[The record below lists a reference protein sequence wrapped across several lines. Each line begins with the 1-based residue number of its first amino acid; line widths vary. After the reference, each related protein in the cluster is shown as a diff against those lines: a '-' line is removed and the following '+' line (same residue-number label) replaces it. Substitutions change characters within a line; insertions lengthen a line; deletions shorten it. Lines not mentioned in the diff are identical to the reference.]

1 MINIQNVSKI
11 SKNNHYYKNDQSL
24 NITKIIPQKRSNFQT
39 SLTSI
44 QKESKYNDDFSQD
57 FHQMQLSSIAYVE
70 KSEIEIKDFEFT
82 KTKINQI
89 SESCNHYDITK
100 EISQSTSNIIELPGN
115 LIYLK
120 HLEINRPITLKGKSG
135 TVIVIEEGPIIIN
148 LGKNTDSVK
157 FFQIDFIFKP
167 KIDSMSYNI
176 TEPLVY
182 YLFKIYP
189 GSLLEIEMCNISA
202 ERSKNIP
209 QKFFC
214 FQILSQQISNNSFN
228 LQDISGNSN
237 KLKEIKIKHWISYLK
252 LSSSKISKF
261 DQTIRAGENSIIE
274 IENCVFDYNIG
285 KVIVLLNPI
294 ILRLI
299 NTVFEMNLNNI
310 IHIKYIKNKT
320 FDDKQSNNFKINND
334 FSQKS
339 KIYLEGNEF
348 TRNYGCGIQLEG
360 EKGVDTEIEILINKC
375 IFKKNKG
382 NSIFISDIIIQKLRI
397 DSCSFLFNGENGIY
411 LQNIKLYFILFNSNL
426 VKSIDKPN
434 EVKFK
439 ELKDEQ
445 INNKHIEYIL
455 TTMNLN
461 TYTESS
467 NDYKDFLPVIRKNK
481 FIDNDLCGIF
491 INNVQA
497 IISENEFIKNKA
509 GGIIFC
515 DINESNKHNQIIKER
530 EYKILSTTN
539 KNINHLSQ
547 SSDCG
552 NYLNTYIQ
560 KCDFIKNGGSG
571 IKITKYDFFIS
582 ICNCL
587 FQENIEYGLYIEGKS
602 ELVKEKIQKFKSFE
616 SNQSTND
623 SLSNY
628 PNETNVLFSSSKVL
642 FNLRSGIYLN
652 NKLLY
657 IKESGI
663 CDNIHYAIE
672 IPEENQ
678 KNMFIIDKKSEKM
691 LNGTLGGNWGEVS
704 ISQKFNCVGCLS
716 TEKKVKKYIIR
727 EKKNNS
733 YDKDNKRNN
742 ENEENEG
749 KGSNCDIF

>member
-11 SKNNHYYKNDQSL
+11 SKNNQYAKNNQSL
-24 NITKIIPQKRSNFQT
+24 NITKIIPPKRSNFQT

-44 QKESKYNDDFSQD
+44 QKESKFNDDFSQD
-57 FHQMQLSSIAYVE
+57 FHQMQLSNIAYVE
-70 KSEIEIKDFEFT
+70 KSEIEIKDFDLT
-82 KTKINQI
+82 KTKINQN
-89 SESCNHYDITK
+89 SESCNDYDINK
-100 EISQSTSNIIELPGN
+100 ETTRSTSNIIELPGN

-120 HLEINRPITLKGKSG
+120 HLEINRPITFKGKSG

-167 KIDSMSYNI
+167 KVDSFSYKI
-176 TEPLVY
+176 TEPLIY

-214 FQILSQQISNNSFN
+214 FQILSKQISSNSFN
-228 LQDISGNSN
+228 LQDSSGNSIKN
-237 KLKEIKIKHWISYLK
+237 ESKIKDWISYLK

-294 ILRLI
+294 ILRI
-299 NTVFEMNLNNI
+299 VNTVFEMNLNNI
-310 IHIKYIKNKT
+310 IQIKYIKNKT
-320 FDDKQSNNFKINND
+320 FDDKQINSFKLKND
-334 FSQKS
+334 FNQKS

-348 TRNYGCGIQLEG
+348 TRNYGCGFQLEG
-360 EKGVDTEIEILINKC
+360 EKGVDTEIEVLINKC
-375 IFKKNKG
+375 NFKKNKG

-411 LQNIKLYFILFNSNL
+411 LQNIKLYYILFNFNL
-426 VKSIDKPN
+426 VKSIDKQS

-439 ELKDEQ
+439 EMKDEQ
-445 INNKHIEYIL
+445 VNNKQIEYIL

-461 TYTESS
+461 PNTDSSS
-467 NDYKDFLPVIRKNK
+467 NDLKDYLPVIRKNK

-515 DINESNKHNQIIKER
+515 DINDSNKQNQLIKDR
-530 EYKILSTTN
+530 EYKALSTTN
-539 KNINHLSQ
+539 KNINHISESSEGERYLS
-547 SSDCG
+547 
-552 NYLNTYIQ
+552 TYIQ

-587 FQENIEYGLYIEGKS
+587 FQENIEYGLFLEGKS
-602 ELVKEKIQKFKSFE
+602 QLENGKIQKFKSFE
-616 SNQSTND
+616 SDQSTNA

-628 PNETNVLFSSSKVL
+628 PNETNVLFSSCKVL

-672 IPEENQ
+672 IPEEHQ

-704 ISQKFNCVGCLS
+704 ISQKFNCVGCFS
-716 TEKKVKKYIIR
+716 TDKKIKKYIIR

-733 YDKDNKRNN
+733 YDKDNKRND